1 MRNAAVSI
9 VAIVLSMAIGACAP
23 QSPRTAGDAD
33 PVVAQPLPTQAS
45 PSDARRPRV
54 VVSKN
59 ATCDCCKAWVE
70 HMRGAGFDVEV
81 HDMDNLDAVKTRVGV
96 PAGKGS
102 CHTAEVD
109 GYFIEGHVP
118 AGDVKRLLAE
128 RPHAR
133 GLVLPGMPAGS
144 PGMELPDGSSRP
156 YTVEIVRDDGSTGVF
171 AQHGAE

>member
-1 MRNAAVSI
+1 MRLVGASLFAVLLSI
-9 VAIVLSMAIGACAP
+9 TVGACARGP
-23 QSPRTAGDAD
+23 QVQDPAARKDNVGDT
-33 PVVAQPLPTQAS
+33 QLPTGA
-45 PSDARRPRV
+45 PPTDAELPRV

-59 ATCDCCKAWVE
+59 PGCDCCKAWVG
-70 HMRGAGFDVEV
+70 HMRSAGFPVEV
-81 HDMDNLDAVKTRVGV
+81 RDMDNLDAVKTRVGV

-128 RPHAR
+128 RPRAR

-144 PGMELPDGSSRP
+144 PGMELPDGATHP
-156 YTVEIVRDDGSTGVF
+156 YTVQVVAKDGSAREF
-171 AQHGAE
+171 SRH